1 MSTLYLLRHAK
12 SSWDDPS
19 LNDFDRPLNSRGI
32 RAARFIGSFMHERGF
47 VPDLILCSPAVRTRM
62 TSELLLESSA
72 FDAEVIFDDTIYEAS
87 LGDLLAVLND
97 HKADKTLVICHN
109 PGIESLIMSLTG
121 SIEPMPTA
129 ALAVLDE
136 VDAAEYPYT
145 LTGVYRPR
153 ALMSDA

>member
-1 MSTLYLLRHAK
+1 
-12 SSWDDPS
+12 
-19 LNDFDRPLNSRGI
+19 
-32 RAARFIGSFMHERGF
+32 MHERGF

-72 FDAEVIFDDTIYEAS
+72 FDAEVIIDDRIYEAS

-97 HKADKTLVICHN
+97 HKADKPLVICHN